1 LKRKVLKICILCAFA
16 IALSAI
22 AVWAANANEIDLVP
36 TDDQYFE
43 LRAVEVKEVA
53 GQNKQVIMELW
64 GNNLE
69 TKGFDVRFTYDKT
82 KIMPSKLQTNE
93 VISNDAVY
101 LEFEDEFKNCLDFST
116 FAFDIDGEGIR
127 SSLFFNPPIL
137 ESEHIVEKPG
147 VGKIIDTKG
156 SVLIGKMSF
165 QMTEDIFDASWFSLV
180 ESNNTYPKT
189 GIKINIDGIHNFQ
202 KQSTFRFTDKTASKN
217 ADLTDLILSK
227 GENDTYKEY
236 DLTPEFDKDT
246 LVYETT
252 LLEYCDEINLKA
264 ILADEKS
271 TMKVRVPKRDEN
283 GELVYE
289 IDGVTVVYEEKDL
302 SSDTQMGV
310 ILNKLGESDTIID
323 VIVTAE
329 DGVTIKDYKVTIKRP
344 YGTIKG
350 SIQLGENLRDEMQLS
365 YGNYVEYI
373 ANATL
378 YKSGLFDWN
387 GIVPKTESLDN
398 LDNLDIQVQV
408 QTDKDEKTLFIQ
420 CMIQILLQFH
430 QLVK

>member
-1 LKRKVLKICILCAFA
+1 
-16 IALSAI
+16 
-22 AVWAANANEIDLVP
+22 
-36 TDDQYFE
+36 
-43 LRAVEVKEVA
+43 
-53 GQNKQVIMELW
+53 
-64 GNNLE
+64 
-69 TKGFDVRFTYDKT
+69 
-82 KIMPSKLQTNE
+82 
-93 VISNDAVY
+93 
-101 LEFEDEFKNCLDFST
+101 
-116 FAFDIDGEGIR
+116 
-127 SSLFFNPPIL
+127 
-137 ESEHIVEKPG
+137 
-147 VGKIIDTKG
+147 
-156 SVLIGKMSF
+156 
-165 QMTEDIFDASWFSLV
+165 
-180 ESNNTYPKT
+180 
-189 GIKINIDGIHNFQ
+189 
-202 KQSTFRFTDKTASKN
+202 
-217 ADLTDLILSK
+217 
-227 GENDTYKEY
+227 
-236 DLTPEFDKDT
+236 
-246 LVYETT
+246 
-252 LLEYCDEINLKA
+252 
-264 ILADEKS
+264 
-271 TMKVRVPKRDEN
+271 MKVRVPKRDEN

>member
-1 LKRKVLKICILCAFA
+1 M
-16 IALSAI
+16 SAI
-22 AVWAANANEIDLVP
+22 AVWAANANEIDIVP